1 MSKSEEFKMIG
12 CLRNIIRAVVITLA
26 IIGFMSLGGK
36 ELIGGWLGNWLN
48 PSQEVM
54 LERAKKVGDF
64 SKINDEFE
72 IEKAAGV
79 LGYNAVIAEHKA
91 SGQKMVVVD
100 TGEKPIL
107 TAEDIKSDNIED
119 KLRNSVKKIK
129 YQAISVNDLSVT
141 KRGMLSS
148 YGKSVPYVK
157 FEARVKKLPVG
168 DVAGIISV
176 VKDSKGDDRLL
187 LSVSEKDKYSQLIA
201 DEFFKNI
208 K

>member
-1 MSKSEEFKMIG
+1 MIG

-187 LSVSEKDKYSQLIA
+187 LSVSEKAKYSQLIA